1 MMNGVGIR
9 FGLPKGDKKEHILT
23 ALPYKNNIY
32 VVKIDGKTLLELF
45 DAVAKVPQ
53 GSGSFMQVSSAVS
66 HTILYEK
73 DEKNGKL
80 LNLKLN

>member
-1 MMNGVGIR
+1 MMNGGGIR

-53 GSGSFMQVSSAVS
+53 GSGSFMQASLVVS
-66 HTILYEK
+66 HAILYEK
-73 DEKNGKL
+73 DEKKWQTF
-80 LNLKLN
+80 KS

>member
-1 MMNGVGIR
+1 MMNGGGIR

-53 GSGSFMQVSSAVS
+53 GSGSFMQVSLAAS

-73 DEKNGKL
+73 DEKKWQTF
-80 LNLKLN
+80 KT

>member
-1 MMNGVGIR
+1 MVEIYA
-9 FGLPKGDKKEHILT
+9 LDYQKEIKKEHILT

-53 GSGSFMQVSSAVS
+53 GSGSFMQASLVVS
-66 HTILYEK
+66 HAILYEK
-73 DEKNGKL
+73 DEKMANF
-80 LNLKLN
+80 

>member
-1 MMNGVGIR
+1 M
-9 FGLPKGDKKEHILT
+9 
-23 ALPYKNNIY
+23 
-32 VVKIDGKTLLELF
+32 VKIDGKTLLELF

-73 DEKNGKL
+73 MKKMANF
-80 LNLKLN
+80 